1 MHAPTLLCPTAP
13 ERRARAGLSPTR
25 KATPCS
31 PLKRL
36 ASLAAMALGLTISAS
51 AMSQTSTMVVVGKD
65 GWLFP
70 GWGSLTTV
78 DIAGVDG
85 SVTLIQAARDA
96 LAKRGV
102 QLIVLMLPD
111 KTLFYSDKLPAGKAL
126 SPEVRV
132 RYQTIQDKLT
142 KAGIKTF
149 NDERVLRSLADQG
162 QDVFYRTD
170 QHWTQVAADA
180 SAVATAQLIKQ
191 VTPQLK
197 GSPGSG
203 MTLGA
208 DTTERRYGD
217 MAELFLTP
225 AQRTTIGREA
235 FKVRKTSA
243 GQSLIDDS
251 LAPVHVTGHSMV
263 QPYFGFPQ
271 KLSQQLDRPVSVNWK
286 PGNVG
291 PWIMLM
297 EYLES
302 PDFKKNAPQVLVWQV
317 FEPTFSQGPNAAGMW
332 DNASIMT
339 ADTWRTRL
347 QAATRP

>member
-1 MHAPTLLCPTAP
+1 MHVPTSLFTRLCDPRSHERLFAPSIGRSSTSSK
-13 ERRARAGLSPTR
+13 RMAGF
-25 KATPCS
+25 AGI
-31 PLKRL
+31 
-36 ASLAAMALGLTISAS
+36 ALGLIISAS
-51 AMSQTSTMVVVGKD
+51 ALAQTSTMVIVGKD
-65 GWLFP
+65 SWLFP

-78 DIAGVDG
+78 DVAGVDS

-102 QLIVLMLPD
+102 QLVVLMLPD
-111 KTLFYSDKLPAGKAL
+111 KTLFYSDKLPAGKVL

-132 RYQTIQDKLT
+132 RYQTIQGKLT

-149 NDERVLRSLADQG
+149 DDERVLRSLAEQG

-180 SAVATAQLIKQ
+180 SAVATAQLVKQ
-191 VTPQLK
+191 VAPQLK

-302 PDFKKNAPQVLVWQV
+302 PDFKKNTPQVLVWQV

-347 QAATRP
+347 LAATRP